1 MCSRFPAVVHPVLLA
16 CSVLPAA
23 PATALRLGDFNNGVC
38 HVTKIATAES
48 DPDLGD
54 FNNGVCHVMKIAT
67 AKSDP
72 DLGDFNNGVCHVMK
86 IAIAESDP
94 DLRLSAQHTICFSSF
109 VLATM
114 TLSLAALV

>member
-54 FNNGVCHVMKIAT
+54 FNNGVCRVMKM
-67 AKSDP
+67 S
-72 DLGDFNNGVCHVMK
+72 LSCH
-86 IAIAESDP
+86 EDG
-94 DLRLSAQHTICFSSF
+94 F
-109 VLATM
+109 VV
-114 TLSLAALV
+114 S

>member
-1 MCSRFPAVVHPVLLA
+1 MCSRFATAVHTVLHA
-16 CSVLPAA
+16 SSVLPAA

-38 HVTKIATAES
+38 HVMKIAAAESDPDLGDFSNGVCHVMKIATAES

-54 FNNGVCHVMKIAT
+54 FSNG
-67 AKSDP
+67 
-72 DLGDFNNGVCHVMK
+72 GCHVMK

-94 DLRLSAQHTICFSSF
+94 NLGLSALHTICFSSF
-109 VLATM
+109 VLSTM